1 MSRAVELPLDLPDLT
16 VQSTGGARVRR
27 SVLASGVRILS
38 EDVPGSR
45 SATIGMWVAVGSR
58 DEQPGDL
65 GSTHFL
71 EHLLFKGTPSRTALD
86 IAVSFDAV
94 GGEHNAVTAKEYTCY
109 YAKVQDRDLG
119 MAVDVLADMVTS
131 SLIDA
136 EEFETERGV
145 ILEELAMADD
155 DPGDVV
161 SERFFEA
168 VLGIT
173 RSAVPSAAAPRTSK
187 PPSATPSS
195 RTTAAT
201 TARRTSSSRRR
212 APWTTTPSSRV

>member
-1 MSRAVELPLDLPDLT
+1 M
-16 VQSTGGARVRR
+16 QSTGGARVRR

-136 EEFETERGV
+136 EEFETERGSSSRSSPWRTTTRGTSS
-145 ILEELAMADD
+145 ASASSR
-155 DPGDVV
+155 PCW
-161 SERFFEA
+161 
-168 VLGIT
+168 GIT
-173 RSAVPSAAAPRTSK
+173 RSAVP
-187 PPSATPSS
+187 
-195 RTTAAT
+195 
-201 TARRTSSSRRR
+201 
-212 APWTTTPSSRV
+212 